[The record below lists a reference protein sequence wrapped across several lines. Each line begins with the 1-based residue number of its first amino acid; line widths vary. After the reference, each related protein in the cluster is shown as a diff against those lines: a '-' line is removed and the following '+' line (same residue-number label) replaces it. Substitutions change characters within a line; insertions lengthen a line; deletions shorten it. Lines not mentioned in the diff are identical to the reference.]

1 MQYNL
6 SNYSL
11 HWRNLSVFNQA
22 YLLSNYLSFMASI
35 RSSTEPI
42 VPALIR
48 LLLPYM
54 LWVPCT
60 VFRTGEYVW
69 GCSKITLEKVILS
82 LRIYLSELI
91 NRNNRLMQKLRFG
104 FVQILPSECVSVHSR
119 IRIILKTIRRFIIK
133 KSAKF
138 SPIFH
143 RQCGNKRA
151 VTWM

>member
-1 MQYNL
+1 MHNNN
-6 SNYSL
+6 SKYSL
-11 HWRNLSVFNQA
+11 YWRNSSVFSQA
-22 YLLSNYLSFMASI
+22 YLLTDYWSFMASI

-42 VPALIR
+42 VSALIR
-48 LLLPYM
+48 LLVPYV
-54 LWVPCT
+54 LWVLCT
-60 VFRTGEYVW
+60 VFRTSEYV
-69 GCSKITLEKVILS
+69 GGGSKITQEKVILS

-104 FVQILPSECVSVHSR
+104 FAQILPSECESVHSR

-138 SPIFH
+138 PPIFH

-151 VTWM
+151 VTRM